1 MAKFQKF
8 LSRPTW
14 AKVIGLLLAMT
25 LILASAPQPAMA
37 VSGVAA
43 TDAACKETYTV
54 KSGDY
59 LVKIAD
65 AHDVDWRDLAEANDL
80 EAPYVVFVGMKMCIP
95 AKSGSG
101 SGSSGGTTS
110 GSSGKA
116 SFTAVKS
123 QNSLVISTSSFPTK
137 SSYYVKVDDARNNRL
152 EWHKIGTLRTGN
164 ETAVKVTLKLPD
176 ELRNSNSFLV
186 CLKNVYS
193 DAQICNNPN
202 YNRASTKSGS
212 SDSDSKATWKGTF
225 TVDIVGKSVE
235 IETSKFPTNSFF
247 FVRVDNASVK
257 ALEWHR
263 IGIVSIRKNA
273 DVSQTFS
280 LPEALENASRIT
292 VCLKNIVN
300 DTVSCH
306 VATR

>member
-1 MAKFQKF
+1 MLTINKY
-8 LSRPTW
+8 LSRDMA
-14 AKVIGLLLAMT
+14 AKAVGLLLAMT
-25 LILASAPQPAMA
+25 LILASAPQPA
-37 VSGVAA
+37 VAASITEA

-59 LVKIAD
+59 LLKIAD

-80 EAPYVVFVGMKMCIP
+80 EAPYVVFVGMKLCIP

-101 SGSSGGTTS
+101 SGSSGGTTT

-123 QNSLVISTSSFPTK
+123 QNSLVITTSSFPTK
-137 SSYYVKVDDARNNRL
+137 SSYYVKVDDARDKRL

-164 ETAVKVTLKLPD
+164 ETAVKESFRLPE
-176 ELRNSNSFLV
+176 ELRSSNSFLV

-193 DAQICNNPN
+193 DAQICSNPN
-202 YNRASTKSGS
+202 YNRASDSDS
-212 SDSDSKATWKGTF
+212 SDSDSEATWKGTF
-225 TVDIVGKSVE
+225 TVDIVGRSIE

-247 FVRVDNASVK
+247 FVKADNASGK

-263 IGIVSIRKNA
+263 IGTLRIRKNA
-273 DVSQTFS
+273 AVTQTFR
-280 LPEALENASRIT
+280 LPEALEDASRIT